1 MFLQFIS
8 DISLKE
14 LTENLLLDA
23 KEQLPSYAA
32 DLLLEKLGISK
43 WMEDTP
49 CNRQSPQYNPNK
61 NGWKSCMLT
70 N

>member
-1 MFLQFIS
+1 
-8 DISLKE
+8 LKE

-32 DLLLEKLGISK
+32 DLLLEKLGISE
-43 WMEDTP
+43 WMQDTP
-49 CNRQSPQYNPNK
+49 CNRQSSQYNLNN

>member
-1 MFLQFIS
+1 
-8 DISLKE
+8 LKE

-32 DLLLEKLGISK
+32 DLLLEKLGVSE
-43 WMEDTP
+43 WMQDTP
-49 CNRQSPQYNPNK
+49 CNRQSSQYNPNN